1 MSKRQLFYNKYCD
14 WISEF
19 FFLRTV
25 WQGKNKSI
33 FVMYANAVESGAIP
47 DNKPGTPPKRLP
59 LVLMVFAGL
68 GVLMMVWA
76 WYLH

>member
-1 MSKRQLFYNKYCD
+1 
-14 WISEF
+14 
-19 FFLRTV
+19 
-25 WQGKNKSI
+25 
-33 FVMYANAVESGAIP
+33 MYANAVESGAIP